1 MNCMKDNTKI
11 WIFGDSFASNHMPTA
26 WPNLFPSE
34 YDIKNYASNGSSEY
48 RIWKNYKLHSNK
60 ISVDD
65 IVIFV
70 HTSPYRIF
78 LQDSS
83 SMSSRQLSSHT
94 TCDLIFND
102 IFSKEEKP
110 FLNILK
116 TIWDDD
122 YFLDIFELIVD
133 DLLRVPNSMHFTFF
147 DSQKIDNF
155 YDIWQSNK
163 GNINHMNENGNNI
176 IFKKIQK
183 HVN

>member
-1 MNCMKDNTKI
+1 
-11 WIFGDSFASNHMPTA
+11 
-26 WPNLFPSE
+26 
-34 YDIKNYASNGSSEY
+34 
-48 RIWKNYKLHSNK
+48 
-60 ISVDD
+60 
-65 IVIFV
+65 
-70 HTSPYRIF
+70 
-78 LQDSS
+78 
-83 SMSSRQLSSHT
+83 MSSRQLSSHT

-147 DSQKIDNF
+147 DSQKIDTF